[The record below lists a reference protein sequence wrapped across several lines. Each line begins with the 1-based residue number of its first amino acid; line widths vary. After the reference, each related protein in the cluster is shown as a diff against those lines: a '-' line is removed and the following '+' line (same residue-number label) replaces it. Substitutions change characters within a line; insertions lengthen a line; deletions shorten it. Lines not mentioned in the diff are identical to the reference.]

1 MINRTLCATFAAA
14 VLVLAPAASAAGKT
28 ETLRFYSKTDKLTL
42 VKADGTAVQPGPG
55 VEPAPG
61 DRLEIFASDY
71 VGTHRKHAKR
81 ATGSEHVVC
90 TFSTAPEP
98 DSIAH
103 VAIGGSMLIFRG
115 FPGTLHRR
123 RRQVPGRDRQ
133 GGLQP
138 ADPRHQ
144 RLRRRGQDQ
153 ARLTHDP
160 RARLGCREPWMR
172 VRGTYG
178 PGTAPS
184 RCRQGKRW
192 RSSFEWELVE
202 PELPCGS

>member
-98 DSIAH
+98 DCIAH
-103 VAIGGSMLIFRG
+103 VAIGGSMLIFKG
-115 FPGTLHRR
+115 NPGTVTAGTGIYRNATGRVVSAKEVGNDATDVVARIRLHR
-123 RRQVPGRDRQ
+123 
-133 GGLQP
+133 
-138 ADPRHQ
+138 
-144 RLRRRGQDQ
+144 
-153 ARLTHDP
+153 
-160 RARLGCREPWMR
+160 
-172 VRGTYG
+172 
-178 PGTAPS
+178 
-184 RCRQGKRW
+184 
-192 RSSFEWELVE
+192 
-202 PELPCGS
+202 